1 MNVRAIRWLTF
12 SQCSNTGPQD
22 RNLNA
27 IHDEELVPLC
37 LEWERNPDREVS
49 CEIIRARSRTSFCL
63 GYGAIGLEVDV
74 RSSELVRCYPE
85 DGNTVPDDE
94 GNLRSADVE
103 ETDSSRGVEYGIGWE
118 DARRIYDAVEGRTSW
133 CEGIIRNPHYKAV
146 VIMEDDDFLD
156 DEIVQQ
162 VVEHFNLPVK
172 TVRRSSYFNLD

>member
-12 SQCSNTGPQD
+12 SHNYNTGPEHLKLD
-22 RNLNA
+22 NLHN
-27 IHDEELVPLC
+27 EELIPLC

-63 GYGAIGLEVDV
+63 GCGAIGLEVDV

-118 DARRIYDAVEGRTSW
+118 DARRIYDVVEGRTSW
-133 CEGIIRNPHYKAV
+133 CEGILRQPRYKAIIV
-146 VIMEDDDFLD
+146 MEDDDFLD
-156 DEIVQQ
+156 DFIVQQ
-162 VVEHFNLPVK
+162 VVEYFNLPVK
-172 TVRRSSYFNLD
+172 SVRRSSYFNLE